1 MPYFTTDAEID
12 IDVDEFLSACSKRE
26 LKELIKALKEDG
38 YINSHTGEDI
48 KPISVME
55 EKFINDA
62 NKLMYNYHR
71 LTQTEIDIIESI
83 SKRL

>member
-1 MPYFTTDAEID
+1 MPYFSTDAEID
-12 IDVDEFLSACSKRE
+12 IDVDEFISACSTRE
-26 LKELIKALKEDG
+26 IKELIKTLKEDG
-38 YINSHTGEDI
+38 YINSHTGADI
-48 KPISVME
+48 KPTSVME

-71 LTQTEIDIIESI
+71 LTQSEIDIIQSI